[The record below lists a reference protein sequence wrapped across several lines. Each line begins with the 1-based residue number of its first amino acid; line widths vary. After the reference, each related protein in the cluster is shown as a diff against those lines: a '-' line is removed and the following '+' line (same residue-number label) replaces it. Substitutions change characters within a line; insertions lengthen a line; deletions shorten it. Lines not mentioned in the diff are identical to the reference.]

1 MKLPE
6 LSMAKKTQSHPPQA
20 DGFDHGEIPSLAIL
34 LLAGRTPAL
43 PDSSSDNDPKIQKYI
58 RKRLHEP

>member
-6 LSMAKKTQSHPPQA
+6 LDMAKKTQSRNK
-20 DGFDHGEIPSLAIL
+20 GCSFDHDVLPSLVIL

-43 PDSSSDNDPKIQKYI
+43 PDSSSDNASKIKKYFQKHLRDP
-58 RKRLHEP
+58 